1 MAEPPKPPPP
11 SGPPP
16 GGGDPGLPN
25 DADIESLLEAIGM
38 AQEKKPPPAEPAGAG
53 SGAAAPPG
61 AGSPGEPP
69 AVPAKGGMAAAASGP
84 GGASLDSIDSILKE
98 IETREGLPVPPAG
111 GKGGKLPTGV
121 QSASFET
128 FAADVGEK
136 PTGGL
141 DLLMDVQL
149 NVKVELGRSTL
160 LLQDVLRL
168 TSGSVVELDRLAGDP
183 LSIYVNERLVAKG
196 EVLVLNDA
204 FCVRITEILSPLP
217 KKPAK

>member
-16 GGGDPGLPN
+16 GGGDAGLPN

-38 AQEKKPPPAEPAGAG
+38 AQEKKPAPAEPAGAG
-53 SGAAAPPG
+53 SGGAAPPAG
-61 AGSPGEPP
+61 GSPGEPP
-69 AVPAKGGMAAAASGP
+69 PGPAKGGAGP
-84 GGASLDSIDSILKE
+84 GAGGASLDSIDSILKE
-98 IETREGLPVPPAG
+98 IETREGLPTPPAG
-111 GKGGKLPTGV
+111 GKGGKLPAGV

-149 NVKVELGRSTL
+149 NVKVELGRAKL
-160 LLQDVLRL
+160 LLQDVLKL

-183 LSIYVNERLVAKG
+183 LSIYVNERLVARG